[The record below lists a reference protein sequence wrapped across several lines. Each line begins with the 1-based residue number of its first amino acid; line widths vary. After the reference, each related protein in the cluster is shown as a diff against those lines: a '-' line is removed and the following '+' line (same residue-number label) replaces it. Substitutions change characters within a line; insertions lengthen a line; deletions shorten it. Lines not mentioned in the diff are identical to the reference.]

1 MSMLFRD
8 PMPVLTAI
16 AVVAIVA
23 IAFASGR
30 WEMAVY
36 ALSFWHYLVYALAFL
51 YRRISLERFKRDSY
65 LLKAVS
71 LLALASVLWTT
82 APNLLSTIAMAAG
95 FALNIAA
102 ARALGADRTY
112 YGFELEALPPK
123 RITAFPYSVTS
134 HPMLIGN
141 MLAFGGT
148 LLDDAFREA
157 WWPLGLLHVV
167 LNFSVILM
175 EAKAGENQ
183 RIGALCTIAGLALGA
198 ALLLAGFADVW
209 PYALAIV
216 AVGLLFGTIINR
228 RYA

>member
-1 MSMLFRD
+1 MLLRD
-8 PMPVLTAI
+8 PMPVSTAI

-23 IAFASGR
+23 IAATADR

-51 YRRISLERFKRDSY
+51 YRRISLERFKRDSF

-71 LLALASVLWTT
+71 LMALASVLWTT
-82 APNLLSTIAMAAG
+82 VPNLLSSIAVAVG

-123 RITAFPYSVTS
+123 RITAFPYSVTA

-148 LLDDAFREA
+148 LLDGAFRQT
-157 WWPLGLLHVV
+157 WWQLGLLHVA
-167 LNFSVILM
+167 LNFSIILM
-175 EAKAGENQ
+175 EAKAGENS
-183 RIGALCTIAGLALGA
+183 RHGFLCAIAGLALGA

-209 PYALAIV
+209 PYALASV
-216 AVGLLFGTIINR
+216 AVGFVFGTVITR